1 MIAVVATQSFAQGTP
16 RPFDSFTPGA
26 CFWVSRLVQSAALR
40 DNPDT
45 TSYNPGKDSTI
56 TMARDSVRFCSTAYS
71 APSASGDVLD
81 EARVRLVAGDDA
93 GARTMAQRYLAT
105 IPDSPPEPKAWALH
119 LLVETDLRVRPRRL
133 ADAAQTLAELDKL
146 GPKATRASVIA
157 HLTVASARRET
168 WDDSAATEEASTA
181 IAKWKTLSPDDALNL
196 ASEATQAF
204 LMKAEIAMRTNGGD
218 AARAIIDTAQ
228 RTIPSAA
235 PFAKRQLDGARRLYG
250 VIGKKAEP
258 IVATYWFNASDPAT
272 ARPATNK
279 VTVIMEASHAC
290 GSGCRPRYR
299 ALARLNNRFGARGLE
314 LISFTKTV
322 GYYRDVAPVTPIDE
336 AKYDS
341 TFFLVTRQI
350 PGALAVFE
358 TKFRWLPDGRR
369 VNEPTPQERNY
380 PLASLVIVDRRG
392 IIRYASVG
400 WDPVLEEPL
409 AKLIEKLLSEDA
421 APRGQ

>member
-1 MIAVVATQSFAQGTP
+1 MIALGATPSFAQVTA

-26 CFWVSRLVQSAALR
+26 CFWVSRLVQAAALR
-40 DNPDT
+40 ENPDT
-45 TSYNPGKDSTI
+45 TSYYPAKESTI
-56 TMARDSVRFCSTAYS
+56 TLARDSVRFCSSAYS
-71 APSASGDVLD
+71 APSAPGDLLD
-81 EARVRLVAGDDA
+81 EARVRLVTGDDA
-93 GARTMAQRYLAT
+93 GARTIGQRYLAT
-105 IPDSPPEPKAWALH
+105 LADSSTEQKAWALH
-119 LLVETDLRVRPRRL
+119 LLVETDVRMRPRRL
-133 ADAAQTLAELDKL
+133 ADAAQILAELDRL
-146 GPKATRASVIA
+146 GSKAARASVIA
-157 HLTVASARRET
+157 HLALAGARRET
-168 WDDSAATEEASTA
+168 WDDSAATAEASTA
-181 IAKWKTLSPDDALNL
+181 ISKWKTLPPEDALGL
-196 ASEATQAF
+196 ASEATMAF

-235 PFAKRQLDGARRLYG
+235 AFSKRQLEGLRRLYS
-250 VIGKKAEP
+250 VIGKKAQP
-258 IVATYWFNASDPAT
+258 IVATYWFNTSDPTA
-272 ARPATNK
+272 ARPALNK

-299 ALARLNNRFGARGLE
+299 ALARLNNRFGTRGLE

-322 GYYRDVAPVTPIDE
+322 GYYRDVAPVAPVDE

-341 TFFLVTRQI
+341 TFFLVTKQI

-380 PLASLVIVDRRG
+380 PLASLVIVDRQG
-392 IIRYASVG
+392 IIRYAANG

-409 AKLIEKLLSEDA
+409 AKLIERLLTENA
-421 APRGQ
+421 ASRGQ